1 MKFILRA
8 AVFHFLVL
16 YAVHVLGINIQSK
29 PAFNDEGVIQVK
41 LNDPVSLVCT
51 LGVTKAEEE
60 LVWLRNDAAVLLKE
74 GNNKNRS
81 SLCVT
86 PTYEDNG
93 AKFTC
98 HQKGNSTDQVSV
110 TLNVTF
116 APNISET
123 VEVTVEEEDDL
134 VLECDTRA
142 NPLVSSVTW
151 SLNGSLVDLL
161 ADGLSVINNGLTS
174 QLTSSKVK
182 KTLHGGMY
190 TCTVDSPMYGSSS
203 RHFQVTIT
211 DKTLK
216 FPLGPMIAGL
226 VVVGLTALLAVV
238 SRWRKIVKC
247 CK

>member
-1 MKFILRA
+1 MESYKHTQHTCANFNGR
-8 AVFHFLVL
+8 LVMEYSGL
-16 YAVHVLGINIQSK
+16 NQCSCQVGYVDVHLSGKNYFNNLTSINI
-29 PAFNDEGVIQVK
+29 
-41 LNDPVSLVCT
+41 CT
-51 LGVTKAEEE
+51 
-60 LVWLRNDAAVLLKE
+60 DH
-74 GNNKNRS
+74 
-81 SLCVT
+81 
-86 PTYEDNG
+86 
-93 AKFTC
+93 F
-98 HQKGNSTDQVSV
+98 SV
-110 TLNVTF
+110 

-211 DKTLK
+211 
-216 FPLGPMIAGL
+216 GE
-226 VVVGLTALLAVV
+226 LTRSALCNATQAT
-238 SRWRKIVKC
+238 SPH
-247 CK
+247 

>member
-16 YAVHVLGINIQSK
+16 YVVHVLAIEIESVPK
-29 PAFNDEGVIQVK
+29 FNDERVIHLE
-41 LNDPVSLVCT
+41 LNQSVSLVCM
-51 LGVTKAEEE
+51 LGATQADEE
-60 LVWLRNDAAVLLKE
+60 LVWLRNDAAILLKE
-74 GNNKNRS
+74 GNNKGRS

-86 PTYEDNG
+86 PIYEDNG

-110 TLNVTF
+110 TLKVTF
-116 APNISET
+116 APNISGT
-123 VEVTVEEEDDL
+123 VEVTVEEEADL

-161 ADGLSVINNGLTS
+161 ADGFSVINNGLIS
-174 QLTSSKVK
+174 QLTANKVK
-182 KTLHGGMY
+182 KSLHGGMY
-190 TCTVDSPMYGSSS
+190 TCTVDSPMYNDSS

-226 VVVGLTALLAVV
+226 VVVGLTALLAAV